1 MKGTAFSP
9 HEGIYIQ
16 HLATTQKNNMAVQH
30 YHDAYEI
37 YLLLDGKRYTYFDN
51 NCFTLQRGDLVLFK
65 PFEIHY
71 SESREV
77 DYYERYVLNF
87 QPDMLQ
93 GVLSKEE
100 LYFLLGKFS
109 SGVMHLTEE
118 QTVLICDYFKRIE
131 EYNGQGGFLT
141 EKLKCFEVVQLF
153 MKLLQFA
160 ERAEQICGEQIE
172 AQIVSA
178 IQYIK
183 EHYRENVTVE
193 DIAAAAHMSKY
204 HFCRKFHEI
213 TGATAIEYLHNV
225 RLTKV
230 HYLLQNTKL
239 SLGEIALETGFQSA
253 DSMSRVFRKNYGM
266 SPRTFRSIQEE
277 K

>member
-16 HLATTQKNNMAVQH
+16 HLATTQKNNMPVQH

-51 NCFTLQRGDLVLFK
+51 NCFTLQRGDLVLFR

-87 QPDMLQ
+87 QADMLQ

-100 LYFLLGKFS
+100 LHILLRKFS
-109 SGVMHLTEE
+109 SGVIHLAEE
-118 QTVLICDYFKRIE
+118 QTAPICDYLKRID
-131 EYNGQGGFLT
+131 EYSEQGGFLA
-141 EKLKCFEVVQLF
+141 EKLKCFEVVQLL
-153 MKLLQFA
+153 MKLLQYA
-160 ERAEQICGEQIE
+160 EQTERACGEQI
-172 AQIVSA
+172 ASQIVCA

-204 HFCRKFHEI
+204 HFCRRFHEV
-213 TGATAIEYLHNV
+213 TGATAMEYLHNV

-230 HYLLQNTKL
+230 HYLLQNTRLPLEK
-239 SLGEIALETGFQSA
+239 IALETGFHSA
-253 DSMSRVFRKNYGM
+253 DSLSRVFRKNYGM
-266 SPRTFRSIQEE
+266 SPRAFRSIQKE